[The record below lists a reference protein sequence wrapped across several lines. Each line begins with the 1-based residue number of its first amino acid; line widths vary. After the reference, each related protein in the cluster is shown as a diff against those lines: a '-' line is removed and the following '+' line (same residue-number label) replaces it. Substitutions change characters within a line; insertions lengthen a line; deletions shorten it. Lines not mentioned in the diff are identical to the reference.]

1 MLDFSFGNAHVLS
14 LEPTNPSVYRKDV
27 EIKHLRSFMAVA
39 EALSFIKA
47 ARKLHISQPALSA
60 QIQALEA
67 EIGVKLLERSRR
79 SVRLTVPGETF
90 LEDAAAILQMV
101 SEAEIRAQRAAAGE
115 VGHLRIGFVASA
127 ALAIVPSVVLAFRR
141 RYPLVTLDLMN
152 IRTTDQITQ
161 LEERKLDAG
170 FLRLPTSSKSLV
182 ITPIHR
188 EPFVLVVPNGHRL
201 ANQKPFRLA
210 ELEHEPFVAYGRKW
224 APGFYDS
231 WIQMFTS
238 AGFSPTVVQETG
250 EMETMLA
257 LVAAG
262 VGIAVAP
269 RGLVRR
275 QVRGL
280 TVRALPRSAPLSEIG
295 LAVRTDQGNILTD
308 RLVELALSKGKTH

>member
-1 MLDFSFGNAHVLS
+1 M
-14 LEPTNPSVYRKDV
+14 
-27 EIKHLRSFMAVA
+27 A
-39 EALSFIKA
+39 EALSFINA
-47 ARKLHISQPALSA
+47 SRKLHISQPALSA

-67 EIGVKLLERSRR
+67 ELGVALFERTRR
-79 SVRLTVPGETF
+79 SVRLTRSGETF
-90 LEDAAAILQMV
+90 VRDATAILQMV
-101 SEAEIRAQRAAAGE
+101 KEAEINVQRAAAGK

-152 IRTTDQITQ
+152 IRTTDQIAL
-161 LEERKLDAG
+161 LEERELDAG
-170 FLRLPTSSKSLV
+170 FLRLPASSKALS

-201 ANQKPFRLA
+201 ANNKRFSLA
-210 ELEHEPFVAYGRKW
+210 ELEGESFVAYARRW
-224 APGFYDS
+224 APGFYDC

-238 AGFSPTVVQETG
+238 AGFSPAVVQETG

-269 RGLVRR
+269 RGLVRKNTR
-275 QVRGL
+275 SLAVRS
-280 TVRALPRSAPLSEIG
+280 LPRGAPFSEIG
-295 LAVRTDQGNILTD
+295 LAVPSGTVDVLIDRLTD
-308 RLVELALSKGKTH
+308 IARSLGNSASA

>member
-1 MLDFSFGNAHVLS
+1 
-14 LEPTNPSVYRKDV
+14 V
-27 EIKHLRSFMAVA
+27 EIKHLRSFLAVA
-39 EALSFIKA
+39 DALSFIRA

-60 QIQALEA
+60 QIQALET
-67 EIGVKLLERSRR
+67 EIGVKLFERSRR
-79 SVRLTVPGETF
+79 SVRLTLPGETF
-90 LEDAAAILQMV
+90 VLDAAAILQMAKD
-101 SEAEIRAQRAAAGE
+101 AELKAQRAAAGE

-127 ALAIVPSVVLAFRR
+127 ALAIVPSIVLAFRR
-141 RYPLVTLDLMN
+141 RHPLVTLDLMN
-152 IRTTDQITQ
+152 IRTTDQIAL

-170 FLRLPTSSKSLV
+170 FLRLPASSKGLV

-201 ANQKPFRLA
+201 ANRKPFRLS
-210 ELEHEPFVAYGRKW
+210 ELEHEPFVAYARRW

-231 WIQMFTS
+231 WIQMFTA
-238 AGFSPTVVQETG
+238 AGFSPNVVQETG

-269 RGLVRR
+269 QGLVRR

-280 TVRALPRSAPLSEIG
+280 AVRTLPRSAPYSEIG
-295 LAVRTDQGNILTD
+295 LAIRSGQNNALTG
-308 RLVELALSKGKTH
+308 RLAELALSFGKTAKF